1 MLESTSM
8 FDVKRII
15 YQDESFAIAKGIWD
29 GKSRRIGMR
38 WYEEDGIGYPQTYG
52 KAQWFVLPKKF
63 TPIINEIYRNLK
75 SKLAIQLLIDHI
87 N

>member
-8 FDVKRII
+8 FEVKKII
-15 YQDESFAIAKGIWD
+15 YNDGSFAVAKGIWD

-52 KAQWFVLPKKF
+52 KPQWFMLPK
-63 TPIINEIYRNLK
+63 TLTRIIDMYYRNLK
-75 SKLAIQLLIDHI
+75 SKLVVEELIKHI